1 MFRVILMPNK
11 RIMVGILLAGK
22 ALLKSPYA
30 KRYVQRNADDVFE
43 DL

>member
-22 ALLKSPYA
+22 ALLKSSYV
-30 KRYVQRNADDVFE
+30 KRYVNKAE
-43 DL
+43 E